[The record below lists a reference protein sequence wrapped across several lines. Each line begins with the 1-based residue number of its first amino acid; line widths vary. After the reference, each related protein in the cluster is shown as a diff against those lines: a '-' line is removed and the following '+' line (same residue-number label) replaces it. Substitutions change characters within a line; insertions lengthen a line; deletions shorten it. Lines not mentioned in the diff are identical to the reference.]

1 MTFGK
6 ASLQSYETNLIFKNK
21 CHHSTFKT
29 YHIYSIA
36 NDIEMLFYLINSF
49 SVITAIWNHFK
60 TKVFFF
66 LLNSIKLYILNLI
79 SNRLTQY
86 LERRLL
92 PKWFFFVCV
101 SCPIKMK
108 WGLFVED
115 FPNIIG
121 VKFSS
126 DWHHNF
132 REDIFCILTNQKQ

>member
-66 LLNSIKLYILNLI
+66 FIKFNQTVYFKPDFQSINTKSWKKTFTKMI
-79 SNRLTQY
+79 
-86 LERRLL
+86 
-92 PKWFFFVCV
+92 FFLCV